1 MLNMCSAADPM
12 EADPLGDPMED
23 ARARLVAAA
32 VELIGRDGVRAT
44 TVRRVAEAV
53 GVSAP
58 LVAHHFGSKAG
69 LVEACDRAVLTV
81 LDEVMATIAEQ
92 GADEGALQLLL
103 RMDEAVSALA
113 YIGRSLQDGGDA
125 GRFWFDQMLRITQEA
140 VGDLEA
146 AGAVHRSDD
155 PVMRAVLLL
164 AMDLGAVLLRSH
176 VERVLGSPITDPA
189 IADRWIRAE
198 FDLLANG
205 LFIDSTAEVREKD
218 AEEDA

>member
-1 MLNMCSAADPM
+1 MLNMCSAHSSAVPP
-12 EADPLGDPMED
+12 AED

-32 VELIGRDGVRAT
+32 VDLIGRDGVRAT

-58 LVAHHFGSKAG
+58 LVVHHFGSKAG
-69 LVEACDRAVLTV
+69 LVEACDRAVLAL

-92 GADEGALQLLL
+92 GADEGALQRLLQ
-103 RMDEAVSALA
+103 MDEAVPALA
-113 YIGRSLQDGGDA
+113 YMGRSLQDGGDA
-125 GRFWFDQMLRITQEA
+125 GRFWFDRMLRSTEEGMA
-140 VGDLEA
+140 ELEA

-164 AMDLGAVLLRSH
+164 AMDLGVVLLRSH
-176 VERVLGSPITDPA
+176 VERLLGAPITDPA

-198 FDLLANG
+198 FDLLAKG
-205 LFIDSTAEVREKD
+205 LFVDPTGDARDEDAGKD